1 MVGIVEVCWCGDL
14 CAAWGVWV
22 GRDMMIAPMN
32 EKEVSY
38 LMKLFEVATSD
49 CMMTDLGIRPGK
61 ARCTDTFVCR

>member
-1 MVGIVEVCWCGDL
+1 MIYVL
-14 CAAWGVWV
+14 HGVF
-22 GRDMMIAPMN
+22 GLEEDMMIAPMN